1 MLQWLLLMQTLYIFF
16 PLNLP
21 IAERNLE
28 VKRNGILLLTRNW
41 LVFAWDK
48 IPLHCIPSGGLNF
61 PLQQPLYKFSWGTKD
76 LQNCFTIFHL
86 LGHPSN
92 YPIDCKEVLHSG
104 ISSFP
109 NSILQFI
116 HAHKQQQNL
125 LASIHYGVQDNDKRL
140 QKDSKKRN
148 DFTLEDLGKTNLT
161 MDLVLQHFIS
171 FAISCMPKRV
181 PTSTFPTLELGLLV

>member
-1 MLQWLLLMQTLYIFF
+1 MQTQYLFC

-48 IPLHCIPSGGLNF
+48 IPLHCILSGGLNF

-92 YPIDCKEVLHSG
+92 YPVDCKEVLHSG
-104 ISSFP
+104 ISSLP

-125 LASIHYGVQDNDKRL
+125 LASIHYGVQDNDKML
-140 QKDSKKRN
+140 QKDSKKSI
-148 DFTLEDLGKTNLT
+148 DFTLEDLGKTIPDIGFGLAA
-161 MDLVLQHFIS
+161 LHIVCHFLHAKKSSNKHFSHSGIGP
-171 FAISCMPKRV
+171 FWYRKKP
-181 PTSTFPTLELGLLV
+181 